1 MNGSTQTAI
10 QRCRYLIVG
19 GGTWGL
25 AIAYNLAKRGYAGI
39 KVLDGQDFPPSIAA
53 GNDLN
58 KIMEEPEEL
67 PSDNDEDDVTHA
79 WRVIESTATNVWK
92 TDPIYQPHYHP
103 TGFIYAAAEKAGYE
117 KVRESVKA
125 HPENWTELSNAQAFH
140 QTMPNGV
147 LTGDF
152 SGWKGFLRKR
162 NAGWVA
168 ARETMKDLHA
178 ECIKLGVD
186 FQTNI
191 TGRVTELLC
200 SDKRTDIIGART
212 ADGTAHHADRIIL
225 SAEASSD
232 LLLDFQKQLR
242 PTAWT
247 LAHLPLT
254 PEEAMIY
261 KNLPVLYCVDR
272 GFFIEPDAASHEIK
286 LCDEH
291 PGYINLIKTD
301 QRERSVPFAKEQ
313 IPIEASQR
321 MRTFLHETMP
331 HLADRRFTYAR
342 ICWDADTPN
351 RLFLIGQHP
360 EYESLTV
367 AVGGSGHGFMCSPAV
382 GVIVADLLEGTLDER
397 LKRTLGWRPAT
408 AVGRDWW
415 DTQGR
420 FGADGRVMG
429 LEGSEGWTGFG
440 D

>member
-1 MNGSTQTAI
+1 MNGSTQKAI

-25 AIAYNLAKRGYAGI
+25 AIAYKLAKRGYAGI

-117 KVRESVKA
+117 KVQESVKA
-125 HPENWTELSNAQAFH
+125 HPENWTKLSN
-140 QTMPNGV
+140 
-147 LTGDF
+147 
-152 SGWKGFLRKR
+152 
-162 NAGWVA
+162 
-168 ARETMKDLHA
+168 
-178 ECIKLGVD
+178 
-186 FQTNI
+186 
-191 TGRVTELLC
+191 
-200 SDKRTDIIGART
+200 
-212 ADGTAHHADRIIL
+212 
-225 SAEASSD
+225 
-232 LLLDFQKQLR
+232 
-242 PTAWT
+242 
-247 LAHLPLT
+247 
-254 PEEAMIY
+254 
-261 KNLPVLYCVDR
+261 
-272 GFFIEPDAASHEIK
+272 AASHEIK
-286 LCDEH
+286 FCDEH
-291 PGYINLIKTD
+291 PGYINLIKTH
-301 QRERSVPFAKEQ
+301 RGERSVPFAKEQ

-321 MRTFLHETMP
+321 MRTFLHETMA
-331 HLADRRFTYAR
+331 HLADRRFTHAR